1 MFYLP
6 FVTDVFIYSVTI
18 SNIVVVVIESAFFN
32 AVTYTDASFSN
43 TIWSHDMSESLLQIY
58 IGTSLTMLHE
68 WLVCLL
74 T

>member
-43 TIWSHDMSESLLQIY
+43 TFWSHDMSESLLQIY